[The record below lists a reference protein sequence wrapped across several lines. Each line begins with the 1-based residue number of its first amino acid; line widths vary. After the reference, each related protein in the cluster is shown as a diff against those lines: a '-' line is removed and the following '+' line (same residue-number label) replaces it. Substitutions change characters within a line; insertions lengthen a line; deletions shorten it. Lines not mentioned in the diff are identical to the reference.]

1 MTHFSDL
8 TSPRARHLRAHDISA
23 HISRCPDSF
32 LAQLPADEAHAYLSA
47 QVADHDRTASETAG
61 SIVIEHGN
69 PCLMRQF
76 PLRPLHVVLAR
87 LARREV

>member
-1 MTHFSDL
+1 
-8 TSPRARHLRAHDISA
+8 
-23 HISRCPDSF
+23 
-32 LAQLPADEAHAYLSA
+32 
-47 QVADHDRTASETAG
+47 VADHDRSASETAG